1 MITNLK
7 LKNFTVFKEAD
18 LEFSPGLNVI
28 IGENGTGKTHL
39 LKLGYLLSNAWKRE
53 SGVNISS
60 HLSNRIRRVFATDK
74 IGHLT
79 TMGSVDG
86 ASQIVAEFT
95 PKRLLTMSLP
105 GSYVATLSIHFTN
118 RSKENFK
125 SIEEDE
131 RVNSDDGIEVI
142 SIQHSDDSKTF
153 KKAIYIPSKEIISW
167 FEGFIALYDKREVS
181 FDETYNDLAINL
193 SLPKCKAVSPL
204 ITSAL
209 QVLATDIGG
218 TLELE
223 GGKFFLVSKGSKRTE
238 ANLIAEGIRKLAT
251 LVRLIENGSLDVG
264 DTLFWD
270 EPESNLNPKLI
281 KDLAAVFMSLCKNG
295 IQVVIGTHSLFLL
308 REIEILTS
316 QKQFKDIPQRYFA
329 LGKAGDTVTV
339 EQGDSVDDINPF
351 VMLDEA
357 LAQSDRFMDAGNE

>member
-1 MITNLK
+1 MITHLK

-53 SGVNISS
+53 PDENIDIY
-60 HLSNRIRRVFATDK
+60 LSKRIRRVFATDK

-79 TMGSVDG
+79 TKGSVDG
-86 ASQIVAEFT
+86 ASQIVVKFT
-95 PKRLLTMSLP
+95 PKRLLSMSLP
-105 GSYVATLSIHFTN
+105 GSYVATLTIHFTN

-125 SIEEDE
+125 SIE
-131 RVNSDDGIEVI
+131 DGEGIYLT
-142 SIQHSDDSKTF
+142 QHSDDSKTF

-193 SLPKCKAVSPL
+193 SLPKCKIVSPL

-251 LVRLIENGSLDVG
+251 LVRLIENGSIDVG

-281 KDLAAVFMSLCKNG
+281 KDLAALFMSLCTNG
-295 IQVVIGTHSLFLL
+295 IQVVVATHSYFLVKEFDL
-308 REIEILTS
+308 LSRSEKNSPQINYFGLSKSDGDVII
-316 QKQFKDIPQRYFA
+316 KQGNKFQTLSTIVA
-329 LGKAGDTVTV
+329 
-339 EQGDSVDDINPF
+339 
-351 VMLDEA
+351 LDEE
-357 LAQSDRFMDAGNE
+357 LAQYDREQALYYQTNRD

>member
-79 TMGSVDG
+79 TKGSVDG
-86 ASQIVAEFT
+86 ASQIMAEFT
-95 PKRLLTMSLP
+95 PKRLSSMSLL

-118 RSKENFK
+118 RSKESIK
-125 SIEEDE
+125 SIE
-131 RVNSDDGIEVI
+131 DGEGIY

-153 KKAIYIPSKEIISW
+153 KKAIYIPTKEIISW

-251 LVRLIENGSLDVG
+251 IVRLIENGSLDVG